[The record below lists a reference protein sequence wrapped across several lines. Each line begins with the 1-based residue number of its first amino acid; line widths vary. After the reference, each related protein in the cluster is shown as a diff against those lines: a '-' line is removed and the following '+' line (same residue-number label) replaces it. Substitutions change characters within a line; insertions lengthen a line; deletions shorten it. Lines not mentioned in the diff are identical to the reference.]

1 MYSAADS
8 CHCSTEYV
16 KVSETLKNYISSFH
30 LSLCLCCHGQGS
42 EKKIGIWDKQHQ
54 KNSTFIHS
62 LYVFHLSTFS
72 LLAPDTHTQTQH
84 HSRNRFA
91 CAAWLHLESLNQILD
106 HSWWVSQRSMSE
118 RKPVDEHHALGL
130 LNPSGAQIQFET
142 AGQKASCGLLLHWP
156 CSLK

>member
-1 MYSAADS
+1 MDKALKKNLGFGIKSIRKIVPLYTHHMYAI
-8 CHCSTEYV
+8 CP
-16 KVSETLKNYISSFH
+16 
-30 LSLCLCCHGQGS
+30 LSLYL
-42 EKKIGIWDKQHQ
+42 
-54 KNSTFIHS
+54 
-62 LYVFHLSTFS
+62 HL
-72 LLAPDTHTQTQH
+72 THIQTQH

-106 HSWWVSQRSMSE
+106 HSWWVSQRSVSE
-118 RKPVDEHHALGL
+118 RKLVDEHHALGL